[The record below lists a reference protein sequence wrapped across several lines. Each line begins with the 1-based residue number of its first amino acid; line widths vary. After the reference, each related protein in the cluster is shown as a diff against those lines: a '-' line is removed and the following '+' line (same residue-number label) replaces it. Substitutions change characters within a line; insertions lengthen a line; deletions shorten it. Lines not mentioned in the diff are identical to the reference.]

1 MPDLGAFE
9 QVAEYFEEIGAIR
22 QLPDGVV
29 PISYS
34 EIAGWAAATGTPINH
49 WLTTALMNMSR
60 QYYYQMGRSSDP
72 SARAPYAA
80 TRTADDISADYIAAM
95 RARADS
101 KVRKLF

>member
-49 WLTTALMNMSR
+49 WLTTALMSMSR

-72 SARAPYAA
+72 GSLAPYAA
-80 TRTADDISADYIAAM
+80 SRTADDIAAI
-95 RARADS
+95 RVIADS

>member
-9 QVAEYFEEIGAIR
+9 QVAEYFDEIGAIR

-34 EIAGWAAATGTPINH
+34 EIDGWAAATGTPVNH
-49 WLTTALMNMSR
+49 WLTTTLMNMSR

-72 SARAPYAA
+72 GAQAPYAA
-80 TRTADDISADYIAAM
+80 ARTVDDIAAM
-95 RARADS
+95 RVRADS